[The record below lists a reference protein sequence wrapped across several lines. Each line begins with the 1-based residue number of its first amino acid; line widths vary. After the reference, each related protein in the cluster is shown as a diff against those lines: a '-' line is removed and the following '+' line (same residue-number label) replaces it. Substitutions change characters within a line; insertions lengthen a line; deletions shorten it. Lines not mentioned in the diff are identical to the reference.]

1 MKKIKSLLIGII
13 ALTTL
18 TGCAEL
24 LVDFTT
30 KVLIPLGSEL
40 IAAPFQKPKG
50 TLKCKNGSPDIETKY
65 IEDYAKFALN
75 LTNNLNSKI
84 ELSHKLAKEEFD
96 KGSKFVTLSN
106 NPNYGIYI
114 ISIAKKTPFKK
125 SEDRMGLYAKESG
138 FRLKSTT
145 YNEANKTIVHK
156 VLAKREIYFK
166 DDEKAIEKE
175 KESLGFTYCAD
186 RYYYEFFAVGGYR
199 VKFIIS
205 DIDSPSYDFIDIL
218 LDKKFCD
225 AYLEE
230 IGYCK

>member
-24 LVDFTT
+24 LVDFTA

-50 TLKCKNGSPDIETKY
+50 TLKCKNGTSDIKTKY
-65 IEDYAKFALN
+65 IEDYEKFALN

-84 ELSHKLAKEEFD
+84 ELSHKLAKEQFD

-106 NPNYGIYI
+106 NPNYGTYI

-138 FRLKSTT
+138 FRFKSTT

-175 KESLGFTYCAD
+175 KEGLGFTYCTD
-186 RYYYEFFAVGGYR
+186 RYYYEFFAVGGYK

-205 DIDSPSYDFIDIL
+205 DIDNPSYDFINIL
-218 LDKKFCD
+218 LDKKFCN

-230 IGYCK
+230 IKYCK

>member
-18 TGCAEL
+18 TGCAEF
-24 LVDFTT
+24 LVDFTA
-30 KVLIPLGSEL
+30 KILIPLGSEL

-50 TLKCKNGSPDIETKY
+50 TLKCKNGAPDIETKY

-75 LTNNLNSKI
+75 LTNDLNSKI

-106 NPNYGIYI
+106 NPNYDTYI
-114 ISIAKKTPFKK
+114 ISLERKTPFKEK
-125 SEDRMGLYAKESG
+125 IDRIGLYTKEEG
-138 FRLKSTT
+138 LKVKPAI

-166 DDEKAIEKE
+166 DDEKVIEKE
-175 KESLGFTYCAD
+175 RESLGFTYCAD
-186 RYYYEFFAVGGYR
+186 RYYYEFFAVGGYK
-199 VKFIIS
+199 VNFTVS
-205 DIDSPSYDFIDIL
+205 DIDNPSYDFINIL
-218 LDKKFCD
+218 VDKKFCD

-230 IGYCK
+230 IKYCK